1 MKQNKNDYIILMG
14 DIIKS
19 SEQNQVLLMS
29 NFQEVIQSINSKYA
43 DKLLSPLTITLGD
56 EFQGIIKNS
65 TVAVALII
73 DLEEMIL
80 KNHKSLKIRYVCH
93 EGTIETPINP
103 SIAHGMLGGG
113 LTYARKQI
121 EYLKKAKKRFAFS
134 FKDDNLNN
142 IYNNAFI
149 VFDAIL
155 QHWKAD
161 DVPIVTL
168 FLEGLD
174 YKAVANKLNKNRSL
188 LWKRE
193 KNLRLEEYFSIKSI
207 LNTVNQ

>member
-19 SEQNQVLLMS
+19 SEQNQALLMS
-29 NFQEVIQSINSKYA
+29 DFQEVIQSINSKYA

-56 EFQGIIKNS
+56 EFQGIIKNP

-80 KNHKSLKIRYVCH
+80 KTHKSLKIRYVCH

-103 SIAHGMLGGG
+103 SIAHGMLGSG

-134 FKDDNLNN
+134 LKDDNLSN

-193 KNLRLEEYFSIKSI
+193 KNLRLEEYFSIKYI
-207 LNTVNQ
+207 LKIL